1 MEKRYLV
8 NCKIQ
13 IPSHVMFKA
22 ELTNETELYMKILT
36 K

>member
-1 MEKRYLV
+1 MEKHYLV

-13 IPSHVMFKA
+13 IPSHFMFKA
-22 ELTNETELYMKILT
+22 ELTNITDLYMKILI